1 MVLSSAMATA
11 RVVLEA
17 CPPLISHQEK
27 AYAILEQSLRAYTRY
42 QVLGIPDIQDTA
54 EFGRSRRRV
63 HSLEFGA
70 WLRERSDRP
79 LCLYKVAVATPR
91 PELDGWLERAAE
103 MGCGDVFVVGGDT
116 SGKDYGEEVLSVG
129 GATKAALRRGFHCGG
144 IIIPTRRRE
153 FVSRPATL
161 DEIARIQDKI
171 HTWGMRFFSTQLLYE
186 AEWMSCLLMDMSRA
200 LAPEDFPKIF
210 LTFSPFVC
218 EEDLNFAVKYL
229 GVYVPPDVER
239 MLRGARNMA
248 EASMGQLTL
257 VWERLSTFA
266 GEIGIPADRLGV
278 NVEYINSRDPRNVRA
293 AFELAEEF
301 GRLLGVPA

>member
-1 MVLSSAMATA
+1 MAQA

-17 CPPLISHQEK
+17 CPPLVAHRDK
-27 AYAILEQSLRAYTRY
+27 AYAILEQCLSAYTRY
-42 QVLGIPDIQDTA
+42 QVLGIPDIQDSA
-54 EFGRSRRRV
+54 EFGRSRQRV
-63 HSLEFGA
+63 PSQEFGA
-70 WLRERSDRP
+70 WLRQRSDRP

-91 PELDGWLERAAE
+91 ETLDAWLDRSAAL
-103 MGCGDVFVVGGDT
+103 GCGDVFVVGGDT

-129 GATKAALRRGFHCGG
+129 GATKAAQRRGFHCGG

-153 FVSRPATL
+153 FVTRPATL

-171 HTWGMRFFSTQLLYE
+171 HTWGMTFFSTQLLYE
-186 AEWMSCLLMDMSRA
+186 AEWMSCLLLDMTRA
-200 LAPEDFPKIF
+200 LEPADFPKVF
-210 LTFSPFVC
+210 LTLSPFVC

-248 EASMGQLTL
+248 EASLGHLTL

-266 GEIGIPADRLGV
+266 SEIGIPPEKLGV

-301 GRLLGVPA
+301 GRMLGVPG